1 MNRKSLLF
9 TLGSFLL
16 GAGAALA
23 FRQEGMPAP
32 AKPSPQ
38 HAIVK
43 KMAGAWEVTVAMGDM
58 VEKKKSTVMLEP
70 VGELWVAG
78 TWRGYMGDQP
88 FTGHLIQGY
97 SQEKQKLVS
106 VWVDSISS
114 EVMMG
119 EGTWDEATKTSR
131 MLIRSVTKPGDPPMT
146 EVSVFKD
153 DDHFTTKM
161 SMPGPDGKDMPMMT
175 FEYTRKAGATGAK

>member
-16 GAGAALA
+16 GAGAAFA
-23 FRQEGMPAP
+23 FRQEGRPSA

-38 HAIVK
+38 HAFVK
-43 KMAGAWEVTVAMGDM
+43 KMAGTWDVTVAMGDM
-58 VEKKKSTVMLEP
+58 VEKKKSTVTLEP
-70 VGELWVAG
+70 VGDLWVAG
-78 TWRGYMGDQP
+78 TWKGYMADQP

-114 EVMMG
+114 EVSMG
-119 EGTWDEATKTSR
+119 EGTWDDATKTLR
-131 MLIRSVTKPGDPPMT
+131 MLNRSVTKAGDPPMT

-161 SMPGPDGKDMPMMT
+161 SMPGPDGKDMPIMT
-175 FEYTRKAGATGAK
+175 FEYVRKTAATPTK